1 MTITP
6 NRAPVS
12 NDTLY
17 EKFFKS
23 TSIATPPTNF
33 VGVKTTGIF
42 CRPGCPARIPKVK
55 NCEFFETAEAAL
67 KAGFRA
73 CKRCHPMRQPGE
85 APSLVKKLISHIEDS
100 PERRWSETDLK
111 ALGIDP
117 STARRQFKK
126 RFNMTFTQYARARRL
141 GFAFDTLKQGDSVI
155 SAQLNAG
162 YESASGFR
170 HAYTQRFGKAPKNAS
185 LAPLMIDWIDTPLG
199 PMIAICDD
207 SSLYLLEFTTRKNID
222 RQVSRLQKTYGRAI
236 LPGHTDITAHI
247 IQELNAYFAGKLTQF
262 STPFIPT
269 GTAFQKSVWA
279 ALQTIPYGQTWSYA
293 ELALAIGNEKAVRAV
308 ASSNGSNGVALVI
321 PCHRVINTG
330 GGLGGYAGGLESK
343 KWLLAH
349 EKQHAPK
356 P

>member
-141 GFAFDTLKQGDSVI
+141 GFAFDALKQGDSVI

-236 LPGHTDITAHI
+236 LPGHTDITTHI
-247 IQELNAYFAGKLTQF
+247 TQELNAYFA
-262 STPFIPT
+262 
-269 GTAFQKSVWA
+269 
-279 ALQTIPYGQTWSYA
+279 QTWSYA

>member
-111 ALGIDP
+111 ALGI
-117 STARRQFKK
+117 A
-126 RFNMTFTQYARARRL
+126 
-141 GFAFDTLKQGDSVI
+141 LKQGDSVI

-207 SSLYLLEFTTRKNID
+207 SSLYLLEYKNLTPI
-222 RQVSRLQKTYGRAI
+222 SRV
-236 LPGHTDITAHI
+236 
-247 IQELNAYFAGKLTQF
+247 N
-262 STPFIPT
+262 
-269 GTAFQKSVWA
+269 
-279 ALQTIPYGQTWSYA
+279 
-293 ELALAIGNEKAVRAV
+293 
-308 ASSNGSNGVALVI
+308 
-321 PCHRVINTG
+321 
-330 GGLGGYAGGLESK
+330 
-343 KWLLAH
+343 
-349 EKQHAPK
+349 
-356 P
+356 